1 MPPLKRLLL
10 VSVLA
15 VLAATAGYWAAKG
28 AHTGWSQNRVPVS
41 KTDEVTG
48 IVFTAYEDRF
58 VPGIEVLGA
67 GGLAAT
73 CLLVAAIFVRSKKP
87 SSHNS

>member
-1 MPPLKRLLL
+1 MPPMKRSL
-10 VSVLA
+10 S
-15 VLAATAGYWAAKG
+15 LAALAILLATVGFWWSQG

-48 IVFTAYEDRF
+48 INFTAYEERF

-67 GGLAAT
+67 G
-73 CLLVAAIFVRSKKP
+73 AILSAVIFGSSFFIRSTPKL
-87 SSHNS
+87 

>member
-73 CLLVAAIFVRSKKP
+73 CLLVAAIFVRSKNL
-87 SSHNS
+87 SSPNS

>member
-10 VSVLA
+10 VSALA
-15 VLAATAGYWAAKG
+15 VLASTVGYWAAKG
-28 AHTGWSQNRVPVS
+28 AHTGWSQNRVPVA

-67 GGLAAT
+67 GGLATT
-73 CLLVAAIFVRSKKP
+73 CLMVAAIFVRSKKL
-87 SSHNS
+87 SSLNS

>member
-1 MPPLKRLLL
+1 MPPAKRLLL
-10 VSVLA
+10 ISGLF

-48 IVFTAYEDRF
+48 IVFTTYADRF

-73 CLLVAAIFVRSKKP
+73 CLMRPAIFFRSKKP
-87 SSHNS
+87 SSPHS

>member
-1 MPPLKRLLL
+1 M
-10 VSVLA
+10 
-15 VLAATAGYWAAKG
+15 
-28 AHTGWSQNRVPVS
+28 PVS

-48 IVFTAYEDRF
+48 IVFTTYADRF

-73 CLLVAAIFVRSKKP
+73 CLMVAAIFVRSKKP
-87 SSHNS
+87 SSPNS